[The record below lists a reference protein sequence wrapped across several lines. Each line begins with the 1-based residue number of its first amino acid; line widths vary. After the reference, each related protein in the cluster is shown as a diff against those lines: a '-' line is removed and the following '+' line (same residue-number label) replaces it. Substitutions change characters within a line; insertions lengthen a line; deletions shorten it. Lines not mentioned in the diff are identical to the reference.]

1 MIPFFSIV
9 IPLYNKQ
16 EFISDC
22 LLTVLNQ
29 EETDYEIIIVNDG
42 STDNSENEVL
52 KYNHPKIKYFRTE
65 NNGAASAR
73 NYGIK
78 KSQGTYIAFL
88 DADDAWETFYLKE
101 IRKLIHSFPEAL
113 VFSTAKH
120 TKRNNKIFKPVFSFT
135 NEENPDHLLLDYFS
149 SSYAEP
155 ILHSS
160 CCVVKKTI
168 FEELDMFDTTIKS
181 GQDTDLWIRIGL
193 KHKIAFSKKICA
205 TYHVHN
211 EGLFRTTYDIKNK
224 LKLEKFEHLESNNPA
239 LKKYLD
245 LNRFSLVI
253 LCKIH
258 GYPEEGKKLKQKI
271 DRKNLNFTQKTV
283 LNFNGKLLQWLIVLK
298 EKLELL
304 NIRILI
310 FK

>member
-1 MIPFFSIV
+1 MAPFFSIV

-16 EFISDC
+16 EFIADC
-22 LLTVLNQ
+22 LWSVLNQ

-42 STDNSENEVL
+42 STDNSEKEVL
-52 KYNHPKIKYFRTE
+52 KFNHPKINYFTTK
-65 NNGAASAR
+65 NKGAAAAR

-78 KSQGTYIAFL
+78 KGQGTYIAFL
-88 DADDAWETFYLKE
+88 DADDVWETFYLKE
-101 IRKLIHSFPEAL
+101 IKKLMQSFPEAL

-120 TKRNNKIFKPVFSFT
+120 TKRNNKTFKPVFSFA
-135 NEENPDHLLLDYFS
+135 NEENKNHLLLNYFS
-149 SSYAEP
+149 ASYAEP

-168 FEELDMFDTTIKS
+168 FEEIDMFDTTIKS

-193 KHKIAFSKKICA
+193 KYKVAFSTKICA
-205 TYHVHN
+205 TYHVHK
-211 EGLFRTTYDIKNK
+211 EGLFKTTYNIKNK
-224 LKLEKFEHLESNNPA
+224 LKIEKFEHLENNNPT

-253 LCKIH
+253 LCKVN
-258 GYPEEGKKLKQKI
+258 GYKEEGEYLKQQI
-271 DRKNLNFTQKTV
+271 DRANLNFTQKI
-283 LNFNGKLLQWLIVLK
+283 LMNCNGKLLQWLIVIK

-304 NIRILI
+304 NFRILV
-310 FK
+310 FR